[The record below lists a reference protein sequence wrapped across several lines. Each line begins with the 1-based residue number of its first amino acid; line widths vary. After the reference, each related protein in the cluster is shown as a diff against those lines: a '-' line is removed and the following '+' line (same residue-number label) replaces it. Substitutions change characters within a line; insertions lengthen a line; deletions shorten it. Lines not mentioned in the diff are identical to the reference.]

1 MWFHK
6 RMRPL
11 YVRKL
16 TTEEFETLTQGLR
29 SPSAFTVR
37 RSQILLKSHE
47 RQKPQAI
54 AQALHCS
61 DQTVRVAIHGF
72 NEEGVACLTE
82 KSHARHD
89 QVPLIDAAGCARLQ
103 ELVHLSPRTFGH
115 ETSVWTRP
123 LLAQQL
129 HKEGYTVREVSETSV
144 SNALARVGISWR
156 RAKKWIH
163 SPDPHYDHRKKDGT
177 S

>member
-1 MWFHK
+1 
-6 RMRPL
+6 MRPL

-16 TTEEFETLTQGLR
+16 TTEETETLNKDLR

-47 RQKPQAI
+47 GQKPQVI
-54 AQALHCS
+54 AQSLHCS
-61 DQTVRVAIHGF
+61 DQTVRVAIRAF
-72 NEEGVACLTE
+72 NEEGLACLEE

-89 QVPLIDAAGCARLQ
+89 QAPLIDEAGCTRLK

-129 HKEGYTVREVSETSV
+129 HQEGHTTREVSVTSV
-144 SNALARVGISWR
+144 SNALARVDISWR

-163 SPDPHYDHRKKDGT
+163 SPDQHYDHRKKDET
-177 S
+177 T

>member
-1 MWFHK
+1 
-6 RMRPL
+6 MRPL
-11 YVRKL
+11 YVRRL
-16 TTEEFETLTQGLR
+16 TIEEVKTLTQGLR

-47 RQKPQAI
+47 RQKAQAI
-54 AQALHCS
+54 AQSLHCS
-61 DQTVRVAIHGF
+61 DQTVREAIHAF
-72 NEEGVACLTE
+72 NAEGVACLVE

-89 QVPLIDAAGCARLQ
+89 QAPLIDATGCERLQ
-103 ELVHLSPRTFGH
+103 ELVRLSPRTFGY

-129 HKEGYTVREVSETSV
+129 QQEGHTSRAVSVTSI

-156 RAKKWIH
+156 RAKHWIH
-163 SPDPHYDHRKKDGT
+163 SPDAHYDHRKKDETG
-177 S
+177 

>member
-1 MWFHK
+1 MK
-6 RMRPL
+6 PL
-11 YVRKL
+11 YVREL
-16 TTEEFETLTQGLR
+16 TTEEIKTLTQGLR

-47 RQKPQAI
+47 GQKAQVI

-61 DQTVRVAIHGF
+61 DQTVRMAIRAF
-72 NEEGVACLTE
+72 NQEGLGCLVE

-89 QVPLIDAAGCARLQ
+89 QAPMIDEGGCERLQ
-103 ELVHLSPRTFGH
+103 ELIRLSPRTFGH

-129 HKEGYTVREVSETSV
+129 HQEGHTTREVSASSI
-144 SNALARVGISWR
+144 SNALARKKISWR

-163 SPDPHYDHRKKDGT
+163 SPDPHYDHRKKDET
-177 S
+177 I

>member
-1 MWFHK
+1 
-6 RMRPL
+6 MRPL

-16 TTEEFETLTQGLR
+16 KTEEIETLRKGLR

-47 RQKPQAI
+47 RQKAQAI
-54 AQALHCS
+54 SQSLQCS
-61 DQTVRVAIHGF
+61 DQAVRVTIHAF
-72 NEEGVACLTE
+72 NKEGLACLAE

-89 QVPLIDAAGCARLQ
+89 QAPLIDEAGCERLQ
-103 ELVHLSPRTFGH
+103 ELVRLSPRILGH

-129 HKEGYTVREVSETSV
+129 NQEGYTASVVSVTSI
-144 SNALARVGISWR
+144 SNALGRVGISWR

-163 SPDPHYDHRKKDGT
+163 SPDPHYDHRKKDET
-177 S
+177 T

>member
-1 MWFHK
+1 
-6 RMRPL
+6 MRPL

-16 TTEEFETLTQGLR
+16 TTEEIETLTQELR

-37 RSQILLKSHE
+37 RSQALLKSNE
-47 RQKPQAI
+47 GQKAEAI

-61 DQTVRVAIHGF
+61 DQTVRMAIHAF
-72 NEEGVACLTE
+72 NAEGLACLVE

-89 QVPLIDAAGCARLQ
+89 QSPMIDEAGSERLK
-103 ELVHLSPRTFGH
+103 ELVRLSPRTFGH

-129 HKEGYTVREVSETSV
+129 QQEGHTVSQVSVTSV
-144 SNALARVGISWR
+144 SNALKRVGISWR
-156 RAKKWIH
+156 RAKQWIH
-163 SPDPHYDHRKKDGT
+163 SPDPHYDHRKKDEMR
-177 S
+177 

>member
-1 MWFHK
+1 MWFHI

-16 TTEEFETLTQGLR
+16 TVEEIETLKQGLR

-47 RQKPQAI
+47 KQKAQAI
-54 AQALHCS
+54 ARVLHCS
-61 DQTVRVAIHGF
+61 DQAVRVAIHAF
-72 NEEGVACLTE
+72 NEEGIDCLTE
-82 KSHARHD
+82 KSHARQD
-89 QVPLIDAAGCARLQ
+89 QAPLIGAVGCERLQ
-103 ELVHLSPRTFGH
+103 ELVRLSPRTFGH

-129 HKEGYTVREVSETSV
+129 HQEGHTTREVSGTSV
-144 SNALARVGISWR
+144 SNALGRVGISWR

-163 SPDPHYDHRKKDGT
+163 STDPHYEHKKKDWMP
-177 S
+177 

>member
-1 MWFHK
+1 
-6 RMRPL
+6 MRPL

-16 TTEEFETLTQGLR
+16 TTEEYETLTQGLR

-47 RQKPQAI
+47 KQKPQTI

-61 DQTVRVAIHGF
+61 DQTVRVAIHAF
-72 NEEGVACLTE
+72 NETGVSCLAE

-89 QVPLIDAAGCARLQ
+89 QAPLLDEAGCERLQ
-103 ELVHLSPRTFGH
+103 ELVRISPRTFGH

-129 HKEGYTVREVSETSV
+129 HQEGYTNREVSETSV
-144 SNALARVGISWR
+144 SNALARVDISWR

-177 S
+177 T

>member
-1 MWFHK
+1 
-6 RMRPL
+6 MRPL

-16 TTEEFETLTQGLR
+16 TTEEKETLHQELR

-47 RQKPQAI
+47 RQKAQAI
-54 AQALHCS
+54 APSLHCS
-61 DQTVRVAIHGF
+61 DQAVREAIHAF

-89 QVPLIDAAGCARLQ
+89 QSPMIDKAGGERLK
-103 ELVHLSPRTFGH
+103 ELVRLSPRTFGH

-129 HKEGYTVREVSETSV
+129 HAEGHTSNEVSVTSI
-144 SNALARVGISWR
+144 SNALERVGISWR

-163 SPDPHYDHRKKDGT
+163 SPDEHYDHRKKDGT
-177 S
+177 T

>member
-1 MWFHK
+1 
-6 RMRPL
+6 MRPH

-16 TTEEFETLTQGLR
+16 TTAEIEALHQSLR

-47 RQKPQAI
+47 KQKPLAI
-54 AQALHCS
+54 ADALHCS
-61 DQTVRVAIHGF
+61 DQTVRVAIRAF
-72 NEEGVACLTE
+72 NQEGVDCLME
-82 KSHARHD
+82 KSHVRHD
-89 QVPLIDAAGCARLQ
+89 QAPLIDAAGCERLQ
-103 ELVHLSPRTFGH
+103 ELVRLSPRTFGH

-129 HKEGYTVREVSETSV
+129 HQEAYTDSEVSATSI
-144 SNALARVGISWR
+144 SNALARVDISWR

-163 SPDPHYDHRKKDGT
+163 SPDPYYEHRKKDET
-177 S
+177 T

>member
-1 MWFHK
+1 
-6 RMRPL
+6 MRPL

-16 TTEEFETLTQGLR
+16 TTEEKETLNQGLR

-37 RSQILLKSHE
+37 HSQILLKSHE
-47 RQKPQAI
+47 RQKAQAI
-54 AQALHCS
+54 AQSLHCS
-61 DQTVRVAIHGF
+61 DQAVREAIHAF

-89 QVPLIDAAGCARLQ
+89 QSPLIDEAGCARLE
-103 ELVHLSPRTFGH
+103 ELVRLSPRTFGH
-115 ETSVWTRP
+115 DTSVWIRP

-129 HKEGYTVREVSETSV
+129 HAEGHTSSQVSVTSI
-144 SNALARVGISWR
+144 SNALGRVGISWR

-163 SPDPHYDHRKKDGT
+163 SPDEHYNHRKKDEMT
-177 S
+177 